1 MIQVQPPD
9 SFLQKILG
17 QQEMTRGVD
26 YRLLSFCISLPV
38 PEGVLI
44 CNNFTKEVL
53 FFPESEPASSPH
65 LLEILVRKWFYVPT
79 SMNDRELFNQTLSI
93 AKMSDRRKDK
103 SFTILT
109 TTACNARCF
118 YCFEKGTPA
127 YDMSVETARDVVAY
141 IRSLYQEGS
150 FIRLHWF
157 GGEPLC
163 NPKAIDIICSELKA
177 SGIPFSSKMT
187 TNGFLLSEDMA
198 AKAAGQWNLQSVQI
212 TLDGTEDIYN
222 RAKAYIYPSTNAYQ
236 KVMSNLS
243 HLKENGVSLS
253 IRLNADMYNV
263 NNLHEL
269 VDELGKLFPDP
280 SSVYIGIAPLMEH
293 AGAFPIV
300 RDEEART
307 GLFTS
312 LKELSDHIE
321 SLGFATGRG
330 LFKTI
335 RTGCCEADSPHA
347 IVIMPDGSLRR
358 CQHIKAGS
366 IVGSVKDMN
375 PSLGVGLWTSYRE
388 PLSEC
393 DLCPFYPT
401 CFRLTDCEES
411 VSCSS
416 ALRSWKLEQ
425 FYTVLRRMW
434 KNFRQNCSTII
445 ENS

>member
-17 QQEMTRGVD
+17 QQEMTRGED

-38 PEGVLI
+38 PEGMLI
-44 CNNFTKEVL
+44 CNNLTKEVL

-65 LLEILVRKWFYVPT
+65 LLETLVRKWFYVPI
-79 SMNDRELFNQTLSI
+79 SMNDRNLFDQILSI
-93 AKMSDRRKDK
+93 AKMSSKPKDK

-127 YDMSVETARDVVAY
+127 YDMSVETAHDVVAY
-141 IRSLYQEGS
+141 IQSVYQEGS
-150 FIRLHWF
+150 FMRLHWF

-163 NPKAIDIICSELKA
+163 NPEAIDIICSQLKA
-177 SGIPFSSKMT
+177 SGIPFSSQMT

-198 AKAAGQWNLQSVQI
+198 VRAAGRWNLQSVQI
-212 TLDGTEDIYN
+212 TLDGTEDVYN
-222 RAKAYIYPSTNAYQ
+222 RAKAYIYPDTNAYQ
-236 KVMSNLS
+236 TVMNNLS
-243 HLKENGVSLS
+243 HLKENGISLS
-253 IRLNADMYNV
+253 IRLNADRYNV

-269 VDELGKLFPDP
+269 VDELGRLFPDP
-280 SSVYIGIAPLMEH
+280 SSVYIGIAPLLEH

-300 RDEEART
+300 RDEESRAS
-307 GLFTS
+307 LFNS
-312 LKELSDHIE
+312 LKELLYHIE
-321 SLGFATGRG
+321 GLGFATGRG
-330 LFKTI
+330 LSKTI
-335 RTGCCEADSPHA
+335 RTGCCEADSPHS

-358 CQHIKAGS
+358 CQHIKTGS

-375 PSLGVGLWTSYRE
+375 PSLGVGMWTSYRK
-388 PLSEC
+388 PLPEC
-393 DLCPFYPT
+393 DLCPFYPS

-416 ALRSWKLEQ
+416 ALRNWKTEQ
-425 FYTVLRRMW
+425 IYALLRRIW
-434 KNFRQNCSTII
+434 KKFKKNCSTGI